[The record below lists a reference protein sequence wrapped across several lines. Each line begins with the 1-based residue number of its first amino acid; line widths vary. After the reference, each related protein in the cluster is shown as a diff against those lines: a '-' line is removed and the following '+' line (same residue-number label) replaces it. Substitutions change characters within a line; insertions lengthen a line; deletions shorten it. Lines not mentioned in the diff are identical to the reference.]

1 MTVAV
6 TKVSPAAHTKAAR
19 NKSKLETTEYGDLS
33 PGSSARPTRNFPD
46 LVTLS

>member
-1 MTVAV
+1 MHVGG
-6 TKVSPAAHTKAAR
+6 KIEMR